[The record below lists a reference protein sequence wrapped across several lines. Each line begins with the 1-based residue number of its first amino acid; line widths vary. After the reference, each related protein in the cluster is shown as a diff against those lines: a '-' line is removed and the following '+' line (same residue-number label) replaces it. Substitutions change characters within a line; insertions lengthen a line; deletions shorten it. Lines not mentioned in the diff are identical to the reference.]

1 MTQRSAPG
9 HVALLTHAPPVPKT
23 FEKQKHPPSVVKA
36 HRHVSLPQVPAA
48 PAHLG
53 DSVPAGHP
61 NAVPHEKQREHS
73 VQRPYWAKAGVR
85 RLVSTGADQAIAA
98 PAPMRFSIR
107 RREIL
112 SGPRPS
118 SGLTSI
124 G

>member
-1 MTQRSAPG
+1 M
-9 HVALLTHAPPVPKT
+9 ALLVHAPPAPKT
-23 FEKQKHPPSVVKA
+23 FAKQKHPPSTVKA
-36 HRHVSLPQVPAA
+36 HRQVSLSQLPTA

-61 NAVPHEKQREHS
+61 KAVPHEKQREHS
-73 VQRPYWAKAGVR
+73 VQRPYWANAGVR
-85 RLVSTGADQAIAA
+85 KLVSTGADQAIAA

-112 SGPRPS
+112 SGPRS